1 MKRFFSI
8 SWLMHSI
15 AAVVALA
22 AVAVCGLG
30 LQNALDHRRT
40 AERVQQIVG
49 ASRDFFRVLQDVR
62 TERGGLA
69 NALTSPA
76 VIPPA
81 GAPGFRARFAQS
93 EKVYVAV
100 LAMLDQDASPATRAE
115 VLQIRARHAAYL
127 AVRAEAVAAV
137 HRPKPQRP
145 ADLADR
151 LIAANNALVDAAG
164 ALDHRLNA
172 EASRDD
178 PFVSEMI
185 KIVQLVWW
193 ARDAGGADD
202 QMIGRANVL
211 GAKLAPGDL
220 QAIAEQAGRA
230 EQPWA
235 ILRYEVRAADTP
247 PSLKAAVVRANKLYF
262 VDQARM
268 RQTILAELAAGQ
280 PSTVSEPTE
289 MGAARRGLES
299 LMDVASAAFDLSD
312 AHARTELDAANRDAA
327 IAAAV
332 MLTAVA
338 LGVLALLFISGRVVG
353 PIARITAAM
362 GTVAAGDLAFDIPYQ
377 TRSDEIGRLARA
389 LDVFRRTALEKRRVE
404 DELGRS
410 RVAKEAAEAAS
421 HLKSQFL
428 ANMSHE
434 IRTPL
439 NGVLGMVQ
447 VMEQETR
454 TPLQAERLKTI
465 RDSGQALL
473 QVLNDVLDLSKI
485 EAGEF
490 ELHEAEFDVADLA
503 GRTCAAFAGAA
514 AAKHL
519 RVGLQVDP
527 DAVGVWIG
535 DALRVRQILSNL
547 LSNALKF
554 TDTGGVTLAVE
565 LGGAALSF
573 VVRDTGIGIA
583 PDALPKL
590 FSKFTQVDESNT
602 RRFGGTGLGLAIS
615 RELAQL
621 MKGDV
626 EVESTPGVGSAFRV
640 TLPLRFAGRC
650 ESAAEAPSGAPS
662 QPAPVH
668 ERPLRILAAED
679 NAINQKVLDALLAPL
694 RVDLALVGDGHAAVE
709 AWRTQPFDLI
719 LMDIQ
724 MPGVSGVAACE
735 MIRAEERARGLP
747 RIPIVALSANAMSHQ
762 VDAYLAAGMT
772 AHVAKPID
780 AAALYRAIEDAVTAS
795 ELENDAEPVENA
807 SAG

>member
-1 MKRFFSI
+1 MKRLFSI

-15 AAVVALA
+15 AALVAVA
-22 AVAVCGLG
+22 AVAVCGFG
-30 LQNALDHRRT
+30 LQQALDHRRT

-62 TERGGLA
+62 IERGGLA
-69 NALTSPA
+69 DAVSSPA
-76 VIPPA
+76 MVPWA
-81 GAPGFRARFAQS
+81 AVPGFRARFAQS
-93 EKVYVAV
+93 EKVYAAV
-100 LAMLDQDASPATRAE
+100 LAMLDQDASPVTRAE
-115 VLQIRARHAAYL
+115 VREIRARHAAYL

-145 ADLADR
+145 ADLVDR
-151 LIAANNALVDAAG
+151 FVAANNALVSAAG

-178 PFVSEMI
+178 PSVSEMI

-193 ARDAGGADD
+193 TRDAGGADD

-211 GAKLAPGDL
+211 GAKLTPADL

-247 PSLKAAVVRANKLYF
+247 PSLKAAVARANQLYF
-262 VDQARM
+262 VDQARI
-268 RQTILAELAAGQ
+268 RQTILAELAAGR

-289 MGAARRGLES
+289 MSVARGGLES

-312 AHARTELDAANRDAA
+312 AHARAELDDANRDAV

-332 MLTAVA
+332 MLTAMA
-338 LGVLALLFISGRVVG
+338 LGVGALLFISGRVVG

-377 TRSDEIGRLARA
+377 ARGDEIGALARA

-421 HLKSQFL
+421 RLKSQFL

-490 ELHEAEFDVADLA
+490 ELHQAEFDVADLA

-514 AAKHL
+514 ATKHL
-519 RVGLQVDP
+519 RVGLQIDP
-527 DAVGVWIG
+527 EAAGVWIG

-554 TDTGGVTLAVE
+554 TDIGGVTLEVE
-565 LGGAALSF
+565 QRSAMLSF

-640 TLPLRFAGRC
+640 TLPLRFVGRRAC
-650 ESAAEAPSGAPS
+650 AAEAPSCPPS
-662 QPAPVH
+662 QPAIH

-694 RVDLALVGDGHAAVE
+694 RVELALVGDGQAAVE
-709 AWRTQPFDLI
+709 AWRAQPFDLI

-735 MIRAEERARGLP
+735 MIRAEERARGLRP
-747 RIPIVALSANAMSHQ
+747 IPIVALSANAMSHQ

-780 AAALYRAIEDAVTAS
+780 AAALYQAIEDAVA
-795 ELENDAEPVENA
+795 ECEAENEAEPGELA

>member
-1 MKRFFSI
+1 MKRLFSI

-15 AAVVALA
+15 AAVA
-22 AVAVCGLG
+22 AVASIAVCGVG
-30 LQNALDHRRT
+30 LQKALEHRRT
-40 AERVQQIVG
+40 ADRVLQIESV
-49 ASRDFFRVLQDVR
+49 SRDLFRVLQDVR
-62 TERGGLA
+62 IERGGLA
-69 NALTSPA
+69 DAISSPA

-81 GAPGFRARFAQS
+81 GNPGFRARFAQS
-93 EKVYVAV
+93 EKVYADV
-100 LAMLDQDASPATRAE
+100 LAKLDRDASPQTRAE
-115 VLQIRARHAAYL
+115 LRDIRAAHLAFL
-127 AVRAEAVAAV
+127 AVRSQAIAAV
-137 HRPKPQRP
+137 HETKAQRP
-145 ADLADR
+145 ADMVGR
-151 LIAANNALVDAAG
+151 WIAADNAMVDATG
-164 ALDHRLNA
+164 LVDHRLNA

-178 PFVSEMI
+178 PFIAEMT
-185 KIVQLVWW
+185 KVAQLVWW
-193 ARDAGGADD
+193 TRDAGGADD
-202 QMIGRANVL
+202 ELIGRANAL
-211 GAKLAPGDL
+211 GAKLTPTDL
-220 QAIAEQAGRA
+220 QAISEQAGRA

-235 ILRYEVRAADTP
+235 ILRYEIRAADTP
-247 PSLKAAVVRANKLYF
+247 PSLKAAVARADKLYF

-280 PSTVSEPTE
+280 PSTVPEPIE
-289 MGAARRGLES
+289 MSIARVGLES
-299 LMDVASAAFDLSD
+299 LMGVASAAFDLSE
-312 AHARTELDAANRDAA
+312 ARARAELADANRDAA

-332 MLTAVA
+332 MLAVVA
-338 LGVLALLFISGRVVG
+338 LGVFTLLFISGRIVG
-353 PIARITAAM
+353 PIARITGAM

-377 TRSDEIGRLARA
+377 TRGDEIGRLARA

-410 RVAKEAAEAAS
+410 RVAMEAAEAAS
-421 HLKSQFL
+421 RLKSQFL

-447 VMEQETR
+447 VMELETR
-454 TPLQAERLKTI
+454 TPLQAERLRTI

-490 ELHEAEFDVADLA
+490 DLHQTEFDVGDLA
-503 GRTCAAFAGAA
+503 ARTCAAFSGAA
-514 AAKHL
+514 AAKQL
-519 RVGLQVDP
+519 RVGLRIDS
-527 DAVGVWIG
+527 DAAGVWVG
-535 DALRVRQILSNL
+535 DAQRVRQILSNL

-554 TDTGGVTLAVE
+554 TDIGGVTLEVE
-565 LGGAALSF
+565 QRRGALSF

-590 FSKFTQVDESNT
+590 FGKFSQVDESNT

-621 MKGDV
+621 MKGDI

-640 TLPLRFAGRC
+640 TLPLRFMGR
-650 ESAAEAPSGAPS
+650 AAPAVEAPSAASPPT
-662 QPAPVH
+662 PAPAQ

-694 RVDLALVGDGHAAVE
+694 RVELSLVGDGQAAVE
-709 AWRTQPFDLI
+709 AWRAQPFDLI

-735 MIRAEERARGLP
+735 TIRAEERARGLP

-780 AAALYRAIEDAVTAS
+780 AAALYRAIEDAVVAP
-795 ELENDAEPVENA
+795 EAENDAQVA
-807 SAG
+807 VAG

>member
-1 MKRFFSI
+1 
-8 SWLMHSI
+8 
-15 AAVVALA
+15 
-22 AVAVCGLG
+22 
-30 LQNALDHRRT
+30 
-40 AERVQQIVG
+40 
-49 ASRDFFRVLQDVR
+49 
-62 TERGGLA
+62 
-69 NALTSPA
+69 
-76 VIPPA
+76 
-81 GAPGFRARFAQS
+81 
-93 EKVYVAV
+93 
-100 LAMLDQDASPATRAE
+100 
-115 VLQIRARHAAYL
+115 
-127 AVRAEAVAAV
+127 
-137 HRPKPQRP
+137 
-145 ADLADR
+145 
-151 LIAANNALVDAAG
+151 
-164 ALDHRLNA
+164 
-172 EASRDD
+172 
-178 PFVSEMI
+178 MI

-193 ARDAGGADD
+193 TRDAGGADD

-211 GAKLAPGDL
+211 GASLTPGDL

-230 EQPWA
+230 EQPWS
-235 ILRYEVRAADTP
+235 ILRYEVRAPDTP
-247 PSLKAAVVRANKLYF
+247 PSLKAAVARANTLYF
-262 VDQARM
+262 VDQAKM
-268 RQTILAELAAGQ
+268 RQTILAELAAGK
-280 PSTVSEPTE
+280 PSTVPEPLE
-289 MGAARRGLES
+289 MSIARVGLQS
-299 LMDVASAAFDLSD
+299 LMDVASAAFDLSE
-312 AHARTELDAANRDAA
+312 AHARAELEQANRDAL

-332 MLTAVA
+332 MMTAVA
-338 LGVLALLFISGRVVG
+338 LGVFTLLFISGRVIG
-353 PIARITAAM
+353 PIARITVAM

-410 RVAKEAAEAAS
+410 RMAKQAAEDAS
-421 HLKSQFL
+421 RLKSQFL

-454 TPLQAERLKTI
+454 TALQAERLKTI

-490 ELHEAEFDVADLA
+490 ELHEAEFDVVDLA
-503 GRTCAAFAGAA
+503 ERTCAAFSGAA

-519 RVGLQVDP
+519 RVGLQIDP
-527 DAVGVWIG
+527 DAAGVWIG
-535 DALRVRQILSNL
+535 DAQRVRQILSNL

-554 TDTGGVTLAVE
+554 TDTGGVTLEVE
-565 LGGAALSF
+565 ERSAALSF

-640 TLPLRFAGRC
+640 TLPLRFIGRRAP
-650 ESAAEAPSGAPS
+650 AAEAPAAPP

-694 RVDLALVGDGHAAVE
+694 RAELTLVGDGQAAVE
-709 AWRTQPFDLI
+709 AWRAQPFDLV

-724 MPGVSGVAACE
+724 IPGVSGVAACE
-735 MIRAEERARGLP
+735 MIRAEERARALP

-780 AAALYRAIEDAVTAS
+780 AAALYRAIEDAVKAP
-795 ELENDAEPVENA
+795 EPQADAKSVEHA